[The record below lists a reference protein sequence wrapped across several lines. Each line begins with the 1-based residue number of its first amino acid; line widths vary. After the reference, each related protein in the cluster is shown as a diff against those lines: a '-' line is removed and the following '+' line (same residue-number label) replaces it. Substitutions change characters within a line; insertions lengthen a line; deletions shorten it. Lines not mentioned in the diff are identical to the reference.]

1 MTATVQNCL
10 ATRFTPVALA
20 SEEDKPASI
29 VSTQINKPFEPYQQE
44 E

>member
-1 MTATVQNCL
+1 MTATVQHCL
-10 ATRFTPVALA
+10 ATRFTTVALA

-29 VSTQINKPFEPYQQE
+29 LSTHINKPFKPYQKE